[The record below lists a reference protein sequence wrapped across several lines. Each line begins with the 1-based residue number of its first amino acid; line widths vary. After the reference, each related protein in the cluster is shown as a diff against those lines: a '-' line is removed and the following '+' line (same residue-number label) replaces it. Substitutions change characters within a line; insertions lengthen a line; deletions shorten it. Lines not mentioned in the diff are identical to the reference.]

1 TNGGSIVQAASPAA
15 AAAMDDASPPNPKR
29 ADAVRQNNGVRTT
42 ALRGSTAGKFGLR
55 NQYTAPPRAR
65 TVHYEVQYANALADS
80 AVATQPAVYIVLLA
94 DAPVATY
101 RGGIANLA
109 ATSPVATNT
118 RRLDLRSAAV
128 TAYRN
133 HLANARSA
141 FRSRADA
148 AVGRSIRVLHEY
160 DTVLNGFAMQLTPAE
175 AAKLLDLPEVQS
187 IQRDQWR
194 YAQTNDSP
202 AFLGVPGIWDGS
214 ATAGLPGT
222 KGEGIIVGVID
233 TGIWPEHP
241 SFADD
246 GSFPAPPARWVG
258 GCSAPADGSQPY
270 SCNNKLIGVQYF
282 LDGYVAASGGIYDG
296 LFYSGRDDD
305 GHGTHTASTAAGNEN
320 VAAAIYGLNFGNVS
334 GMAPRAHVAAYKGLG
349 PLGGVTSDLSA
360 AIEQAVL
367 DGVDVINYSV
377 GSNFASDPWVDAD
390 ALAYLAAREAG
401 VFVATSAGNAG
412 PGVATIGSPA
422 NAPWVMSVGASYFN
436 RLYLSDI
443 TISGPGTP
451 PTGLY
456 GATSTPGIDNFNLI
470 DAEGIST
477 QADETDGR
485 CNTPFAP
492 GTFQATDVVLC
503 ESGDIATWAKA
514 DHVNA
519 GGAGAMIVYN
529 SAEAY

>member
-1 TNGGSIVQAASPAA
+1 MFLNQRLLRVVITASFVLSAIFPPVVLPFANHITNGGSIVQAASPAA

-270 SCNNKLIGVQYF
+270 SCNNKLIG
-282 LDGYVAASGGIYDG
+282 
-296 LFYSGRDDD
+296 
-305 GHGTHTASTAAGNEN
+305 
-320 VAAAIYGLNFGNVS
+320 
-334 GMAPRAHVAAYKGLG
+334 
-349 PLGGVTSDLSA
+349 
-360 AIEQAVL
+360 
-367 DGVDVINYSV
+367 
-377 GSNFASDPWVDAD
+377 
-390 ALAYLAAREAG
+390 
-401 VFVATSAGNAG
+401 
-412 PGVATIGSPA
+412 
-422 NAPWVMSVGASYFN
+422 
-436 RLYLSDI
+436 
-443 TISGPGTP
+443 
-451 PTGLY
+451 
-456 GATSTPGIDNFNLI
+456 
-470 DAEGIST
+470 
-477 QADETDGR
+477 
-485 CNTPFAP
+485 
-492 GTFQATDVVLC
+492 
-503 ESGDIATWAKA
+503 
-514 DHVNA
+514 
-519 GGAGAMIVYN
+519 
-529 SAEAY
+529 